1 MNMVMKWILFVWCLC
16 GVGTVVAQ
24 ELLGEPESEIRR
36 FIVGNGAE
44 AVVRGD
50 TIGCR
55 FQEEDE
61 RGRIFEVAYDFVMK
75 EGRCGLYRKVVD
87 LHEYWVGVVK
97 GLVELKEGKGEGEA
111 FEAEGEELFPVYRF
125 EEAVFKVEIKAGKL
139 YFVFCRTEE

>member
-1 MNMVMKWILFVWCLC
+1 MKWILFMWCLF
-16 GVGTVVAQ
+16 GVGTVAAQ
-24 ELLGEPESEIRR
+24 ELLDKPESEIRR
-36 FIVGNGAE
+36 FIVGKGAE

-50 TIGCR
+50 TVGCR

-61 RGRIFEVAYDFVMK
+61 RGRIFEVAYDFVI
-75 EGRCGLYRKVVD
+75 EDGRCDSYRKVVD

-125 EEAVFKVEIKAGKL
+125 EDAVLKVEIKAGKL
-139 YFVFCRTEE
+139 YLIFCRAKSRR